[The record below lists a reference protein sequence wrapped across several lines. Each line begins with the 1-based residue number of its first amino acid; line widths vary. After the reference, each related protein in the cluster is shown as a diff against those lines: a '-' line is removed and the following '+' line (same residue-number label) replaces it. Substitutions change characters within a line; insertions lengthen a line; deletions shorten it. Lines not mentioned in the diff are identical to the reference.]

1 MHQPVS
7 ALLYV
12 QGTKRPNWNWNEMKS
27 AHWPKWIALALKSL
41 KVAEQRLRCHCR
53 CHDHVH
59 IPCPLCFA
67 RWPSVGAGGR
77 QRETDTQAS
86 TDHVIIAC
94 GFVYI
99 SRLLVVLVQTGH
111 RTGSVGGSPATWVCR
126 RRRLLCV
133 LGGAGNACEICVNI
147 LFGFVKCSS
156 LWQTLIASIFW
167 PICQVLS

>member
-1 MHQPVS
+1 
-7 ALLYV
+7 
-12 QGTKRPNWNWNEMKS
+12 MKS

-41 KVAEQRLRCHCR
+41 KVAEQRLRCHCH
-53 CHDHVH
+53 CHDHAH

-77 QRETDTQAS
+77 QRETDDTSLDWSCNHCVWLCLHITA
-86 TDHVIIAC
+86 TCRPCPD
-94 GFVYI
+94 
-99 SRLLVVLVQTGH
+99 
-111 RTGSVGGSPATWVCR
+111 RTSDRIG
-126 RRRLLCV
+126 RRLACHLSLSPPSVAVC